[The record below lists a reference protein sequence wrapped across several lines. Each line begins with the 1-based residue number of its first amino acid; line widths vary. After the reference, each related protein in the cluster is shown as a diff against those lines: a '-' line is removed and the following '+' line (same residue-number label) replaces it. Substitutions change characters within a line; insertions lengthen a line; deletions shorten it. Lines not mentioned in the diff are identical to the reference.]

1 MPSTDVRMGWNDEI
15 DTYSETFLSR
25 MSRAFYDWAT
35 KIIDRNGDVLDDIDK
50 EIKELQEEIKEKNA
64 YGQKLNEDKDKWDKE
79 SKKTLKVWQD
89 IVNNEMPKYKTVANK
104 YRLESENFKTLQK
117 GTAAYR
123 EQEKRLK
130 QFEPKYKKW
139 LELNEKAEKTWAL
152 YEEQLELWE
161 EAKKK
166 IEKAWV
172 GKQSLLKYVADTLKS
187 KLNRLQNTRDA
198 LWGAKAKGM
207 EQARDRITKQIFNRK
222 NAENFSGMIANTID
236 NILQNNLYFGEFS
249 EDNIHEFLERI
260 FDILSKDNFEE
271 FNLLYILSGN
281 PKYYEIIEIDGKKH
295 KVFDMNKIG
304 IDDLMP
310 ALSGFFRGNLSNATQ
325 IALKEMKKKRS
336 YFVREQRINEDGDED
351 SLYDQMK
358 DESGVIPDDDDTGKK
373 KNRGIPDE
381 KVVDESSKNLWG
393 DIERFMNVNI
403 NKMAKTATTSLMRQ
417 LPDNAY
423 LKKIG
428 AVKLQ
433 DEMEKVLKKLV
444 KSCSVDIRHGQ
455 ITSATKLRNFVKAAI
470 GGVEDN
476 EIFNIIYTIVRATYE
491 YYIVSYMGRHLLEY
505 VKNSRKE
512 DAYEE
517 MALIRRLDQKK
528 DESAQALRD
537 YSLVRYASRTHRI
550 ARRIVEKDFYEDPE
564 EMFLQLMKTSQRLE
578 DKIDFLL
585 EDKQIPDGSG
595 KYNQNIS
602 TRPIRNEGDF
612 GA

>member
-50 EIKELQEEIKEKNA
+50 EIKELQDEIKEKTA
-64 YGQKLNEDKDKWDKE
+64 YGNKLNEEKDKWDKE

-89 IVNNEMPKYKTVANK
+89 IVNNEMPRYKTVANK
-104 YRLESENFKTLQK
+104 YRLESENLKKLQK
-117 GTAAYR
+117 GTREYK

-130 QFEPKYKKW
+130 QFEPKYKTW

-152 YEEQLELWE
+152 YEEQLEKFE

-166 IEKAWV
+166 FEKSAIGNQTV
-172 GKQSLLKYVADTLKS
+172 LQYVEVSLRADLRKLLKTKES
-187 KLNRLQNTRDA
+187 

-260 FDILSKDNFEE
+260 FEILSKDKFEE
-271 FNLLYILSGN
+271 FNLLYILAGN
-281 PKYYEIIEIDGKKH
+281 PKYYEIVEIDGKKH

-310 ALSGFFRGNLSNATQ
+310 ALSGFFRGNLSNATHL
-325 IALKEMKKKRS
+325 ALDEMKKKRS

-358 DESGVIPDDDDTGKK
+358 DDSGVIPDDDEGAKK
-373 KNRGIPDE
+373 KKRGLPDE
-381 KVVDESSKNLWG
+381 KVVDESSKRLWV
-393 DIERFMNVNI
+393 DIERFMNANVSA
-403 NKMAKTATTSLMRQ
+403 MAKTATTSLMRQ

-428 AVKLQ
+428 AAKLQ

-491 YYIVSYMGRHLLEY
+491 YYIVSYMGRHLLED
-505 VKNSRKE
+505 VKSRRKE

-550 ARRIVEKDFYEDPE
+550 ARRIVEKEFYEDPE
-564 EMFLQLMKTSQRLE
+564 EMFLQLMKASQRLE

-585 EDKQIPDGSG
+585 DNKQVPDGSS